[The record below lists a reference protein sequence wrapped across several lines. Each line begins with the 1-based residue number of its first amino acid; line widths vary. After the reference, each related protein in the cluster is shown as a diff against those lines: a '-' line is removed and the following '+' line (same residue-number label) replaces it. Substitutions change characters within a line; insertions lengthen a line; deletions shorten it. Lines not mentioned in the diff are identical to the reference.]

1 MGNPTITM
9 LQPYKRQIFCM
20 LKWNGQICP
29 AQIHHFYYNM
39 SSHPNLPNKQIEILR
54 SGFYV
59 ADSHPFFNRW
69 PSFKRFGQL
78 IPSIP
83 RLHQMRSAFS
93 ILIDFP
99 KYYTWGVGPKF
110 APKASPN
117 AQLLCFPNKEI
128 QRIKAYQKATKGYKN
143 KLKKKTQTWE
153 SGKSFLFIP
162 IDIDTLKRMGWFLF
176 EQHQKSVQIHTAKTL
191 EFQLPRSFWK
201 DAWINLWPS
210 ACPYRPYGRDPLSKS
225 GLPLCQREQR
235 GSMPDLRG
243 GDGTALHGS
252 PWLQMI
258 LFLVDWKNSVV
269 YDLKNKNTSGTL
281 SYPRAI
287 IFK

>member
-83 RLHQMRSAFS
+83 RLHQMRSAFQFWS
-93 ILIDFP
+93 TSQNITPGESVRSLHPRLLQTHNFYVFQIK
-99 KYYTWGVGPKF
+99 KY
-110 APKASPN
+110 
-117 AQLLCFPNKEI
+117 KES
-128 QRIKAYQKATKGYKN
+128 RHIKKLQKGYKN
-143 KLKKKTQTWE
+143 KLKKKHKLE
-153 SGKSFLFIP
+153 KVARAFCLSLL
-162 IDIDTLKRMGWFLF
+162 TL
-176 EQHQKSVQIHTAKTL
+176 TL
-191 EFQLPRSFWK
+191 
-201 DAWINLWPS
+201 
-210 ACPYRPYGRDPLSKS
+210 
-225 GLPLCQREQR
+225 
-235 GSMPDLRG
+235 
-243 GDGTALHGS
+243 
-252 PWLQMI
+252 
-258 LFLVDWKNSVV
+258 
-269 YDLKNKNTSGTL
+269 
-281 SYPRAI
+281 
-287 IFK
+287 